1 MLPGEVAGLKLPHVE
16 LPQATVQATPAALLS
31 LLTFAVKLTE
41 APTGRD
47 VGGLE
52 IATEIGAG
60 AVMVIDTEADLVVS
74 ATEVA
79 VTVTVFP
86 VGTVA
91 GAVNVVVK
99 LFPVE
104 VIGFTTPHAVPPQCT
119 VQVTPAPL
127 LSFVTTAARVVVAPT
142 TTEVG
147 GFEML
152 TDMDGGLLPEP
163 PHAASEKL
171 IAIMTKTATP
181 LRADVLIATNRCQVP
196 ATFFSPEFR
205 EFSVRGI
212 GHGVSRT
219 RKLLAKVVY
228 PFILWTLSKNGMDCW
243 LLYLA

>member
-1 MLPGEVAGLKLPHVE
+1 ME

-79 VTVTVFP
+79 VRVTVFP
-86 VGTVA
+86 VGTPG
-91 GAVNVVVK
+91 GAVNVVVE

-104 VIGFTTPHAVPPQCT
+104 VIGFTAPHAAPPQCT

-127 LSFVTTAARVVVAPT
+127 LSFVTTAVRVAVAPT

-152 TDMDGGLLPEP
+152 TEIDGGVSPEP
-163 PHAASEKL
+163 LPHAAGQKTRS
-171 IAIMTKTATP
+171 AMTKIATTP
-181 LRADVLIATNRCQVP
+181 LHAVISYLR
-196 ATFFSPEFR
+196 FR
-205 EFSVRGI
+205 LPDTYECCLCS
-212 GHGVSRT
+212 T
-219 RKLLAKVVY
+219 R
-228 PFILWTLSKNGMDCW
+228 PF
-243 LLYLA
+243 